1 MTIDTAKELQMNI
14 AKEGLALLVLHPTA
28 DVQLHRECISHIGT
42 AWDIPFGDTQ
52 EVISLLDRELDAI
65 HAAEKNGTV
74 THVLPEEELPMNA
87 SGLETLDNIWD
98 LFETS
103 LRVDSPYARTRL
115 FEMAK
120 WLEESQNLLDWIE
133 RRRRKSRHGWNKS
146 ADHTTQ
152 EEPPPR
158 GRLLPVSPAMPP
170 VSRCV
175 RLWGRG
181 WNPCTPDRH
190 RRCLPPLSPLL
201 WGTVL
206 GTCLFDKSTR

>member
-87 SGLETLDNIWD
+87 SGFETLDNIWD

-133 RRRRKSRHGWNKS
+133 KTS
-146 ADHTTQ
+146 AEKQ
-152 EEPPPR
+152 AWMEQ
-158 GRLLPVSPAMPP
+158 VS
-170 VSRCV
+170 
-175 RLWGRG
+175 
-181 WNPCTPDRH
+181 
-190 RRCLPPLSPLL
+190 
-201 WGTVL
+201 
-206 GTCLFDKSTR
+206 

>member
-1 MTIDTAKELQMNI
+1 MTIDNAKELQMNI

-42 AWDIPFGDTQ
+42 VWGIPVSDTQ
-52 EVISLLDRELDAI
+52 EVASLLEREQAAI
-65 HAAEKNGTV
+65 LAAGENGTV

-98 LFETS
+98 LFETT
-103 LRVDSPYARTRL
+103 LRTDSAYARTRL

-120 WLEESQNLLDWIE
+120 WLEEYQNLLDWIE
-133 RRRRKSRHGWNKS
+133 KTPADGAGQLTTPHRRSR
-146 ADHTTQ
+146 
-152 EEPPPR
+152 PPE
-158 GRLLPVSPAMPP
+158 GGSSVSPAMPP

-181 WNPCTPDRH
+181 WHPCTPDRH

-206 GTCLFDKSTR
+206 GTHLFDKSTR

>member
-14 AKEGLALLVLHPTA
+14 AKEGLALLVLHPAA
-28 DVQLHRECISHIGT
+28 DVRLHRECISHIGT
-42 AWDIPFGDTQ
+42 VWGIPVSDTQ
-52 EVISLLDRELDAI
+52 EVASLLEREQAAI
-65 HAAEKNGTV
+65 LAAGENGTV

-133 RRRRKSRHGWNKS
+133 KTPAEKQAWME
-146 ADHTTQ
+146 Q
-152 EEPPPR
+152 
-158 GRLLPVSPAMPP
+158 VS
-170 VSRCV
+170 
-175 RLWGRG
+175 
-181 WNPCTPDRH
+181 
-190 RRCLPPLSPLL
+190 
-201 WGTVL
+201 
-206 GTCLFDKSTR
+206 

>member
-42 AWDIPFGDTQ
+42 VWGIPVSDTQ
-52 EVISLLDRELDAI
+52 EVASLLEREQAAI
-65 HAAEKNGTV
+65 LAAGENGTV

-98 LFETS
+98 LFETT
-103 LRVDSPYARTRL
+103 LRADSAYARTRL

-133 RRRRKSRHGWNKS
+133 KT
-146 ADHTTQ
+146 D
-152 EEPPPR
+152 EEKQAWMEQ
-158 GRLLPVSPAMPP
+158 VS
-170 VSRCV
+170 
-175 RLWGRG
+175 
-181 WNPCTPDRH
+181 
-190 RRCLPPLSPLL
+190 
-201 WGTVL
+201 
-206 GTCLFDKSTR
+206 

>member
-42 AWDIPFGDTQ
+42 VWGIPVSDTQ
-52 EVISLLDRELDAI
+52 EVASLLEREQAAI
-65 HAAEKNGTV
+65 LAAGESGTV

-98 LFETS
+98 LFETT
-103 LRVDSPYARTRL
+103 LRADSAYARTRL

-133 RRRRKSRHGWNKS
+133 KTPAEKQAWM
-146 ADHTTQ
+146 
-152 EEPPPR
+152 E
-158 GRLLPVSPAMPP
+158 PVS
-170 VSRCV
+170 
-175 RLWGRG
+175 
-181 WNPCTPDRH
+181 
-190 RRCLPPLSPLL
+190 
-201 WGTVL
+201 
-206 GTCLFDKSTR
+206 

>member
-42 AWDIPFGDTQ
+42 VWGIPTSDTQ
-52 EVISLLDRELDAI
+52 EVASLLEREQAAI
-65 HAAEKNGTV
+65 LAAGESGTV

-98 LFETS
+98 LFETT
-103 LRVDSPYARTRL
+103 LRADSAYARTCL

-133 RRRRKSRHGWNKS
+133 KTPAEKQAWMEQVSC
-146 ADHTTQ
+146 
-152 EEPPPR
+152 PPTGGAAPQR
-158 GRLLPVSPAMPP
+158 AAPPVSPAMPP

-181 WNPCTPDRH
+181 WHPCTPDRH
-190 RRCLPPLSPLL
+190 RRCLPPLSPRL
-201 WGTVL
+201 WGIVL

>member
-42 AWDIPFGDTQ
+42 AWDIPVGDTQ
-52 EVISLLDRELDAI
+52 EVASLLEREQAAI
-65 HAAEKNGTV
+65 LAAGENGTV

-98 LFETS
+98 LFETT
-103 LRVDSPYARTRL
+103 LRADSAYARTRL

-133 RRRRKSRHGWNKS
+133 KTPAEKQAWME
-146 ADHTTQ
+146 Q
-152 EEPPPR
+152 
-158 GRLLPVSPAMPP
+158 VS
-170 VSRCV
+170 
-175 RLWGRG
+175 
-181 WNPCTPDRH
+181 
-190 RRCLPPLSPLL
+190 
-201 WGTVL
+201 
-206 GTCLFDKSTR
+206 